1 MVWRNKVYQNSF
13 NDMRG
18 LVGSCKLRTSSTFHR
33 LYIST
38 VRLNFAISCFSI
50 SFLSLHQHG
59 LFPTFD
65 NDAYHR
71 KRVLGGVVAAM
82 LRLLS
87 LVTSL
92 LPCASFRSIFCILSR
107 RRFAF
112 SRVVAFCS
120 AAISGASNLHGCWCH
135 IFSVSSP
142 LLLLPSLVPVTCRNA
157 GAASSPLFSRYYLSL
172 FVSRCVMRPHSFVW
186 RRSIF
191 VHTFKVLMYE
201 DVHMASSRF
210 IAMSLASPFLE

>member
-1 MVWRNKVYQNSF
+1 VVPKLRIVRAGAKLKMVWRNKVYQNSF

-112 SRVVAFCS
+112 SRVDV
-120 AAISGASNLHGCWCH
+120 
-135 IFSVSSP
+135 
-142 LLLLPSLVPVTCRNA
+142 LPSLTSLPSVLLRSLVPAIFMDA
-157 GAASSPLFSRYYLSL
+157 GVISFPCPHRYCFYLLS
-172 FVSRCVMRPHSFVW
+172 CQ
-186 RRSIF
+186 
-191 VHTFKVLMYE
+191 
-201 DVHMASSRF
+201 
-210 IAMSLASPFLE
+210 